1 MLCIRNFDQR
11 VLISDAVGV
20 KQCMLL
26 VRSCRYGLYAAA
38 GVVWLVISTS
48 LLLLLVHEKMKGSRS
63 ISADYTISEL
73 NIRSAL
79 SEKAF
84 LSASGTV
91 LRSHVIMISLS
102 MRGRDLGII
111 GGGVGFF
118 FLRDTMVNGLSLR
131 SAAAVM
137 HAAQVSSS
145 VVGLYRRGAAAVPAC
160 WVGGPAGDLPLSGLL
175 PVGLLGARVVFC
187 CWCIQWSLAVME
199 ATCFSSSWIRFVLVA
214 CEESMAFS
222 MCSTCRDS
230 CRIS

>member
-1 MLCIRNFDQR
+1 MLCTRNFEQW

-20 KQCMLL
+20 KRCMLL

-38 GVVWLVISTS
+38 GVVWLVVSTS
-48 LLLLLVHEKMKGSRS
+48 LLLLLVRANMKGSRS
-63 ISADYTISEL
+63 ISADRVISEL

-111 GGGVGFF
+111 RGGAGFF
-118 FLRDTMVNGLSLR
+118 FLRDTVVNGLSLH

-137 HAAQVSSS
+137 RAAQVRSS
-145 VVGLYRRGAAAVPAC
+145 VVGLCGHGAAGVPAH
-160 WVGGPAGDLPLSGLL
+160 
-175 PVGLLGARVVFC
+175 
-187 CWCIQWSLAVME
+187 
-199 ATCFSSSWIRFVLVA
+199 
-214 CEESMAFS
+214 
-222 MCSTCRDS
+222 
-230 CRIS
+230 